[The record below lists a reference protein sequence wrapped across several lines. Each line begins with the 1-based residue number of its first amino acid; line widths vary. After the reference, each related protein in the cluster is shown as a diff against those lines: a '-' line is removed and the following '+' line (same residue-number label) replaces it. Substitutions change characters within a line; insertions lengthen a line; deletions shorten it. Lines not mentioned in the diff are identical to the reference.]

1 MVFATVIE
9 PIMLFIIL
17 CGHCEHP
24 YLLFFYTTRS
34 TSLPYNLLSAKSPR
48 ATLPT
53 APLPDSPW
61 GEKKLK
67 KNKVGKSTL
76 RQITS
81 PRLRDQWIS
90 AGAHAAQQRLDQ

>member
-1 MVFATVIE
+1 MVFSTVTA
-9 PIMLFIIL
+9 PIMLLIIL
-17 CGHCEHP
+17 FGHCEHP
-24 YLLFFYTTRS
+24 YLLGFTQRERRHFPTIC
-34 TSLPYNLLSAKSPR
+34 PVPNLHAQHFPQRPFQTHL
-48 ATLPT
+48 
-53 APLPDSPW
+53 

-67 KNKVGKSTL
+67 KKVGKSTL